1 MNQDRLA
8 TDARIAAWWDAVVAG
23 DTDEPHPI
31 QGRHVSA
38 QLRNGVLVLS
48 GELVDKD
55 DREQLVRQAR
65 ARIGRGLRD
74 VDTSKLRLADNSE
87 VAGVLE
93 QTLVAAYPNRAT
105 ARRAGKYVVEHSRA
119 QPKEQA
125 VLEPEAT
132 NLRRLLPAEFIA
144 DARRRLA
151 RGESLLVL
159 RVDETEAFRVRELME
174 EDTRSTWTIAT
185 PPRRPEAVA

>member
-1 MNQDRLA
+1 MNQDRQA
-8 TDARIAAWWDAVVAG
+8 TDPRVAAWWDAVVAG

-31 QGRHVSA
+31 HGHHVSTH
-38 QLRNGVLVLS
+38 LRDGVLVLS
-48 GELVDKD
+48 GELVGKD
-55 DREQLVRQAR
+55 DRDQLVRQAR

-93 QTLVAAYPNRAT
+93 QTLVAAYPDIAT

-125 VLEPEAT
+125 VLGRET
-132 NLRRLLPAEFIA
+132 TDLRRLLPTDFIA
-144 DARRRLA
+144 DARHRLA

-159 RVDETEAFRVRELME
+159 RVDETEAYRVRELMQ